1 MVIGQITSL
10 IIKHEKDIS
19 TLTEEVIMLK
29 NLVQNLSLQLTKNF
43 SKERESNEKEKHQ
56 DNVQKEV
63 ETTPKENSTEDME
76 ALS

>member
-63 ETTPKENSTEDME
+63 ETTQKENSTEDME